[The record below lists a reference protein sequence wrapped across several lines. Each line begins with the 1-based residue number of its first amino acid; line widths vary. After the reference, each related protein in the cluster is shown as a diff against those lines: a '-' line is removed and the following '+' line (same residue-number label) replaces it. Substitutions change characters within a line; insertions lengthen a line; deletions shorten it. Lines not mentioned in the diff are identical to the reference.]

1 MRSFIIAVVILVS
14 ASAASLWLS
23 KISDERM
30 DEIIVLTD
38 TVIAHKAQGKE
49 AQDAIALAMEKWKK
63 NEKLFHITIN
73 RSEMLIVKKEIAGAL
88 GASMAN
94 SADDFLV
101 AAERLAVSLDK
112 IKGYTTC
119 RIENVF

>member
-14 ASAASLWLS
+14 ASAVSLWLS

-30 DEIIVLTD
+30 DEIIVLTN

-49 AQDAIALAMEKWKK
+49 AQDAIALAMEKWKES
-63 NEKLFHITIN
+63 EKLFHITIN

-101 AAERLAVSLDK
+101 AAERLAVSLDN

-119 RIENVF
+119 RVENVF

>member
-23 KISDERM
+23 EISDERM
-30 DEIIVLTD
+30 DEIIVLTN

-49 AQDAIALAMEKWKK
+49 AQDAIALAMEKWKES
-63 NEKLFHITIN
+63 EKLFHITIN

-101 AAERLAVSLDK
+101 AAERLAVSLDN

-119 RIENVF
+119 RVENVF

>member
-1 MRSFIIAVVILVS
+1 MRSFIIAVIILLS

-23 KISDERM
+23 EISDKRM
-30 DEIIVLTD
+30 DEIIALTD
-38 TVIAHKAQGKE
+38 TVIEYKAEGK
-49 AQDAIALAMEKWKK
+49 AAKDAIALAMEKWKK

-88 GASMAN
+88 GASLAN
-94 SADDFLV
+94 SAADFLV
-101 AAERLAVSLDK
+101 AAERLAVSLDN